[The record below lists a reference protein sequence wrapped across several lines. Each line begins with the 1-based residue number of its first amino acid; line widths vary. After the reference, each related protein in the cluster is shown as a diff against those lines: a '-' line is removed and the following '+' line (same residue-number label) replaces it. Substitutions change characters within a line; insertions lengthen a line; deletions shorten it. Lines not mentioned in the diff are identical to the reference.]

1 MEKLLISAC
10 LIGQNCRYDG
20 GNTLLKSLSK
30 LQDKYELV
38 PVCPECLGGLLVPRL
53 PSERHGALVLLRNG
67 GDVTREFTKGAE
79 IALSIAKNSHITKAL
94 LKEKSPSC
102 GTKQVYDGTFSRTL
116 IPGTGVTAELLKKN
130 GIKVYNENEIEEL
143 L

>member
-1 MEKLLISAC
+1 MLNRTK
-10 LIGQNCRYDG
+10 
-20 GNTLLKSLSK
+20 LSK

-38 PVCPECLGGLLVPRL
+38 PVCPETLGGLPIPRL
-53 PSERHGALVLLRNG
+53 PSERQGALVHMRNG

-79 IALSIAKNSHITKAL
+79 IALTMAKDHHITKAL

-102 GTKQVYDGTFSRTL
+102 GTKQIYDGTFSRTL
-116 IPGTGVTAELLKKN
+116 ITGMGVTAELLKKN
-130 GIKVYNENEIEEL
+130 GIKVYNENDIEEL